1 MNDLFIDLIRTPV
14 KSRFRRILGFCY
26 VILVI
31 LWLVVKVIYHNPLS
45 WFDILYSVVF
55 GISGVVFIID
65 GYGVSFSRFFGEAFI
80 KISTADIRVKRGVF
94 SKEWVLQWSD
104 IEQVEYTVI
113 KIIFRLKSRIS
124 RNFEYDNLDYEHIQQ
139 IKEVIRN
146 LAEEKSIE
154 VMISGSVRFPFC
166 EPGNNLR

>member
-1 MNDLFIDLIRTPV
+1 MNDLFIDLIRTRV
-14 KSRFRRILGFCY
+14 KSRFRRILGFSY

-80 KISTADIRVKRGVF
+80 KIDTTDVRVKKGVF
-94 SKEWVLQWSD
+94 SKEWVLKWSD

-113 KIIFRLKSRIS
+113 KIMFRLKSGIS
-124 RNFEYDNLDYEHIQQ
+124 RDFEYDNLDYEHIQQ

-146 LAEEKSIE
+146 LADEKSIE
-154 VMISGSVRFPFC
+154 VIISGLVRFPSRVS
-166 EPGNNLR
+166 GNNLR